1 MVGNFIADTLRGS
14 QGSALPESIQKGISI
29 HRDIDTFTDEH
40 QLVLDTRKCLY
51 PYFGKYAAVV
61 QDVYYDHFLALN
73 WSDHSAVSLL
83 DFTNTVYTTLEKHSK
98 YLNPKAQRTF
108 YYMRMQNWLYHY
120 KTTEGINRALTGL
133 SRRAKFDSNM
143 EQAIPP
149 LKRHFDDMTEH
160 FNTFFPQLVAFIY
173 DKHRSNSVS

>member
-14 QGSALPESIQKGISI
+14 QGSALPQSIQKGISI

-61 QDVYYDHFLALN
+61 QDVYYDHFLAAN
-73 WSDHSAVSLL
+73 WKLHSDTPLL
-83 DFTNTVYTTLEKHSK
+83 DFTRHVYQTLENNRQ
-98 YLNPKAQRTF
+98 YLNAKAERTL
-108 YYMRMQNWLYHY
+108 YYMSAQNWLYHY
-120 KTTEGINRALTGL
+120 RTSEGINRALTGL

-143 EQAIPP
+143 ENAIPP
-149 LKRHFDDMTEH
+149 LKKHYDEMHAHFRL
-160 FNTFFPQLVAFIY
+160 FFPELVGFI
-173 DKHRSNSVS
+173 RREW